1 MLKKRW
7 RKMAL
12 LEVKGITKKF
22 GGLIAVNDLDLQVD
36 QGEIVGM
43 IGPNGAGKTTAFN
56 MISGVY
62 KPNSGQILFKGN
74 DVTHWRPDQICKL
87 GLTRTFQVVKPFNQL
102 TVREN
107 VIVGAYNHIKDEN
120 LAHKK
125 VDEVLE
131 FLDMS
136 DQGDQMASDL
146 TIASRKRLELAR
158 ALATDPTMLLLDEV
172 MAGLRPKETDEVI
185 DMVRRI
191 SEKGVAVLLVEHVMY
206 VVMALA
212 KRVVVLHHGKKIA
225 EGVPADIV
233 RNKAV
238 IEAYLGEVEID
249 VAN

>member
-1 MLKKRW
+1 
-7 RKMAL
+7 MAL
-12 LEVKGITKKF
+12 LEVKGITKRF
-22 GGLIAVNDLDLQVD
+22 GGLIAVNNLDLQVD

-62 KPNSGQILFKGN
+62 KPNDGQILFKGN
-74 DVTHWRPDQICKL
+74 DVTHWRPDQICKI

-102 TVREN
+102 SVREN
-107 VIVGAYNHIKDEN
+107 VIVGAYNHIKDEH

-136 DQGDQMASDL
+136 DQADQMASDL

-158 ALATDPTMLLLDEV
+158 ALATDPIMLLLDEV

-191 SEKGVAVLLVEHVMY
+191 SEKGVAVLLVEHVMR

-212 KRVVVLHHGKKIA
+212 KRVVVIHHGVKIA
-225 EGVPADIV
+225 EGVPLDIV

>member
-1 MLKKRW
+1 
-7 RKMAL
+7 MAL
-12 LEVKGITKKF
+12 LEVKGITKRF
-22 GGLIAVNDLDLQVD
+22 GGLIAVNNLDLQVD

-62 KPNSGQILFKGN
+62 KPNDGQILFRGN
-74 DVTHWRPDQICKL
+74 DVTHWRPDQICKI

-102 TVREN
+102 SVREN
-107 VIVGAYNHIKDEN
+107 VIVGAYNHIKDEH

-136 DQGDQMASDL
+136 DQADQMASDL

-158 ALATDPTMLLLDEV
+158 ALATDPIMLLLDEV

-191 SEKGVAVLLVEHVMY
+191 SEKGVAVLLVEHVMR

-212 KRVVVLHHGKKIA
+212 KRVVVIHHGVKIA
-225 EGVPADIV
+225 EGVPLDIV

>member
-1 MLKKRW
+1 
-7 RKMAL
+7 MAL
-12 LEVKGITKKF
+12 LEVKGITKRF
-22 GGLIAVNDLDLQVD
+22 GGLIAVNNLDLQVD

-62 KPNSGQILFKGN
+62 KPNDGQILFKGN
-74 DVTHWRPDQICKL
+74 DVTHWRPDQICKI

-102 TVREN
+102 SVREN
-107 VIVGAYNHIKDEN
+107 VIVGAYNHIKDEH

-136 DQGDQMASDL
+136 DQADQMASDL

-158 ALATDPTMLLLDEV
+158 ALATDPIMLLLDEV
-172 MAGLRPKETDEVI
+172 MAGLRPKETEEVI
-185 DMVRRI
+185 EMVRRI
-191 SEKGVAVLLVEHVMY
+191 SEKGVAVLLVEHVMR

-212 KRVVVLHHGKKIA
+212 KRVVVIHHGVKIA
-225 EGVPADIV
+225 EGVPLDIV

>member
-1 MLKKRW
+1 
-7 RKMAL
+7 MAL

>member
-1 MLKKRW
+1 
-7 RKMAL
+7 MAL

-22 GGLIAVNDLDLQVD
+22 GGLVAVNNLDLEVE

-62 KPNSGQILFKGN
+62 KPNEGQVIFKGK

-107 VIVGAYNHIKDEN
+107 VVVGAYNHIKDEH
-120 LAHKK
+120 LAMKK
-125 VDEVLE
+125 VDEILE

-136 DQGDQMASDL
+136 DQADQMANDL

-158 ALATDPTMLLLDEV
+158 ALATNPTMLLLDEV

-191 SEKGVAVLLVEHVMY
+191 SDKGVAVLLVEHVMR

-212 KRVVVLHHGKKIA
+212 DRVVVIHHGLKIA
-225 EGVPADIV
+225 EGEPNDIV

-249 VAN
+249 VTN